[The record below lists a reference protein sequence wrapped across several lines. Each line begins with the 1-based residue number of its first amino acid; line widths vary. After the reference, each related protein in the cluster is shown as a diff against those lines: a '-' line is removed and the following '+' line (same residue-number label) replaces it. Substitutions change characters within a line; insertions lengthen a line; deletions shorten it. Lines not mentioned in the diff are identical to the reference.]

1 MQGADTVEVMADTVE
16 VMADTVADPMEDM
29 AADST
34 EVEGTS
40 DMQVTQR
47 ILHTAGMAYDPLE
60 DSIPTPGTITDP
72 RTMTRTYYRPIQ
84 SIPTLHPLRIPRR
97 IQ

>member
-1 MQGADTVEVMADTVE
+1 MADTVE
-16 VMADTVADPMEDM
+16 VMEDTVADPMEGI

-34 EVEGTS
+34 EVEVITS

-47 ILHTAGMAYDPLE
+47 ILLTAGMAQDPLE
-60 DSIPTPGTITDP
+60 DSIPTPGIITDP